1 MGKKITYEVEE
12 NETIAE
18 CLDRIAKDGY
28 QPVRRI
34 EKPVF
39 RQGNSEVEV
48 AEQRVKFEV
57 KKQ

>member
-1 MGKKITYEVEE
+1 MKYDVGE

-18 CLDRIAKDGY
+18 CLDRIARDGY

-39 RQGNSEVEV
+39 QKEKGDVEV
-48 AEQRVKFEV
+48 AGQRIQFEV
-57 KKQ
+57 KKK